1 MVQGSWCVR
10 VSWLMRSCGGG
21 DGGRQ
26 EFDGPSEGASGI
38 GIASAVAVSLSLA
51 LALDG
56 EHRLS

>member
-1 MVQGSWCVR
+1 
-10 VSWLMRSCGGG
+10 MRSCGGG

-38 GIASAVAVSLSLA
+38 GIASAVALSLSLA